1 MSTNKQ
7 GRFLGM
13 PYDFRALTWAR
24 VKARLWNLHD
34 QRILVPKAFG
44 WGYGINFY
52 ELARRL
58 GLVHRHDGRS

>member
-1 MSTNKQ
+1 MRTPKQ

-24 VKARLWNLHD
+24 VKARLWNPRD

-44 WGYGINFY
+44 WGYAINFY
-52 ELARRL
+52 ELARRA
-58 GLVHRHDGRS
+58 GVVQRHDGRA